1 MPVGGGPR
9 FACRPV
15 RNAPACGRVLAT
27 GVRMSSRILLIEDE
41 PGLVVTVADLLLLEG
56 YQVESASDGQAGFEK
71 AAAGGFDL
79 IILDVMLPR
88 KMGFDVCRELRQR
101 GVDTAILMLTAKS
114 QVSDRVVGLK
124 LGADDYLTKPFD
136 PAELLARV
144 EALLRRVQKEK
155 RIPVK
160 TFQFGNVQVD
170 FERAEAFKRGRPVS
184 MAAKELQLLRY
195 LVDHRERV
203 VPRDEILQRVW
214 EYSSEVN
221 SRTID
226 VHVAWL
232 RQKLEDNP
240 QNPKHIQTIRGK
252 GYRFNARD

>member
-1 MPVGGGPR
+1 
-9 FACRPV
+9 
-15 RNAPACGRVLAT
+15 
-27 GVRMSSRILLIEDE
+27 MSSRILLVEDE
-41 PGLVVTVADLLLLEG
+41 PGLVVTVSDLLAIEG
-56 YQVESASDGQAGFEK
+56 YQVESASDGETGLEQASTG
-71 AAAGGFDL
+71 AFDL

-136 PAELLARV
+136 PSEFLARV

-160 TFQFGNVQVD
+160 SFRFGDVQVD
-170 FERAEAFKRGRPVS
+170 FERAEAFKRGQPVS

-240 QNPKHIQTIRGK
+240 QNPKHIRTIRGK
-252 GYRFNARD
+252 GYRFNG